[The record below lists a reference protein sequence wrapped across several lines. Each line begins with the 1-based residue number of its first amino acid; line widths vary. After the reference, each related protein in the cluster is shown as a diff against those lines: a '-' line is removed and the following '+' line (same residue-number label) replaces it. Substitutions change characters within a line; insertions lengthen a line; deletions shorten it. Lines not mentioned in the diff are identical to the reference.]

1 MSLPL
6 LIQEN
11 IKKAAKSLYEL
22 ELKDVHLE
30 HPENEQFGDY
40 ASSMS
45 LSLSKDLKRIPI
57 EIAKELAQEISSYN
71 LTFESDGDHYPIFLS
86 IEAIQPGFL
95 NFKMSQEWLK
105 QQIVDVFEKED
116 KYGSSDV
123 GDNKTIVVEYSQ
135 PNTNKPMHVGHSRN
149 NFLGSS
155 LANILGFVG
164 YKIIKSN
171 YVGDIGIHIC
181 KSMLMYQKY
190 GEGREP
196 GIGQDKNV
204 KSDHFVGEFYRM
216 YEEAFEKD
224 PTIENEASE
233 LLRKWESG
241 DKETLQLWEKM
252 NAWVYKGWEETYKE
266 EGVSFDTWNYESEEV
281 NVGKEMV
288 EDAVKKGV
296 AVKDKTGAVIAKLE
310 KYGLPD
316 KVLLRSDGTSI
327 YATKDLQLAKN
338 SYEKFKFEKRLYVV
352 DSRQSDYLKTIFKVL
367 DLMGYDW
374 ALKLHH
380 ISYGFVTLPEGVMS
394 SRLGN
399 IVNADGVYKKLVDLE
414 KDEVKNSL
422 KEVTDLEN
430 TSKKIAIAAFRYGM
444 LKVDP
449 KQDIVFDYDKVTK
462 FEGNTGPYLMY
473 SYARAKSLLEKA
485 GIDDKKLDFNLELFG
500 QTKLEEKEVDILR
513 SIYRFPEIVME
524 SADSFTPHII
534 ANYLYDLAQRFNSFY
549 ADIPVLN
556 AEGDLREFRLAL
568 VKCTSQVLKNG
579 LSLLGIDVVE
589 KM

>member
-1 MSLPL
+1 MNLESLL
-6 LIQEN
+6 TEN
-11 IKKAAKSLYEL
+11 IKKAVKDLYEID
-22 ELKDVHLE
+22 LKDIRLE

-40 ASSMS
+40 ASSVS
-45 LSLSKDLKRIPI
+45 LSLGKDLKRLPI

-71 LTFESDGDHYPIFLS
+71 LTFESDKDPYPVFAS
-86 IEAIQPGFL
+86 IEAIQPGFI
-95 NFKMSQEWLK
+95 NFKLSQEWLK
-105 QQIVDVFEKED
+105 QQMVDVFEKGD
-116 KYGSSDV
+116 KYGSSDI
-123 GDNKTIVVEYSQ
+123 GDKKTIVVEYSQ

-164 YKIIKSN
+164 YKVIKSN

-196 GIGQDKNV
+196 GIGQDENV
-204 KSDHFVGEFYRM
+204 KPDHFVGEFYRM

-224 PTIENEASE
+224 PSIENEASDM
-233 LLRKWESG
+233 LRKWESG
-241 DKETLQLWEKM
+241 DEETLQLWEKM

-266 EGVSFDTWNYESEEV
+266 EGVSFDTWSYESEEV
-281 NVGKEMV
+281 NIGKEMV

-296 AVKDKTGAVIAKLE
+296 AVKDGTGAVIAKLE
-310 KYGLPD
+310 EYGLPD

-367 DLMGYDW
+367 ELMGYDW

-399 IVNADGVYKKLVDLE
+399 TVNADDVYKKLVDLE
-414 KDEVKNSL
+414 QDEVRHSL
-422 KEVTDLEN
+422 KEVSDLED
-430 TSKKIAIAAFRYGM
+430 TSKKVALAAFRYGM

-473 SYARAKSLLEKA
+473 SYARAKSILEKA
-485 GIDDKKLDFNLELFG
+485 GVEEKEIDFNLKLFG
-500 QTKLEEKEVDILR
+500 ETKLEEKEVDILR
-513 SIYRFPEIVME
+513 SIYKFSEIVLE
-524 SADSFTPHII
+524 SADSFTPHVI
-534 ANYLYDLAQRFNSFY
+534 ANYLYDLSQRFNSFY
-549 ADIPVLN
+549 ADVPVLN
-556 AEGDLREFRLAL
+556 AEGYVRGFRLAL
-568 VKCTSQVLKNG
+568 VKCMSQVLKNG
-579 LSLLGIDVVE
+579 LHLLGIDVVE